1 MRKWAFLDTD
11 AVIQAIAEGDIH
23 TNTFTSEVDV
33 TLYNEMVEVLDY
45 RGEAVIG
52 KKWNGITDKFE

>member
-11 AVIQAIAEGDIH
+11 AVIQAIAEGDLQ
-23 TNTFTSEVDV
+23 TYSFTTEVDA
-33 TLYNEMVEVLDY
+33 TLYNEIVEVLDY
-45 RGEAVIG
+45 RGEAIIG